1 MESSGLGFLLAL
13 ASIGLLAESNPRGR
27 KELDADT
34 NGMQDGYF
42 MDTSG
47 GWRINNNEAPLG
59 DWGDYVYLSGATNL
73 VAYSISE
80 SHVIKYL
87 PTFDQLLQIEMLFK
101 IYDEVT
107 MFELVELAPNS
118 TENRCRDC
126 CTPTPYDSQL
136 PIMRREEGN
145 WTIDHRASSSIW
157 KEVVASD
164 TEVNKTSPM
173 RKSPHHAMDRCSHC
187 CLLSVVQKVKRL
199 HANGS

>member
-34 NGMQDGYF
+34 NGMQ
-42 MDTSG
+42 
-47 GWRINNNEAPLG
+47 
-59 DWGDYVYLSGATNL
+59 
-73 VAYSISE
+73 ISE

>member
-87 PTFDQLLQIEMLFK
+87 PTFDQLLQ
-101 IYDEVT
+101 
-107 MFELVELAPNS
+107 
-118 TENRCRDC
+118 
-126 CTPTPYDSQL
+126 
-136 PIMRREEGN
+136 
-145 WTIDHRASSSIW
+145 ASSSIW